1 MRKVKCR
8 NFLLLSA
15 AGSLLI
21 FTACNGEAGR
31 HSNAQRAVVSPANE
45 GDPKRL
51 NINTASE
58 DELARLPS
66 VGPKIASRIVE
77 YRMRYGPFRRV
88 EHLMLI
94 QGISETRFRAI
105 RDLIKAE

>member
-1 MRKVKCR
+1 MPKAKCR

-15 AGSLLI
+15 AGSFLI
-21 FTACNGEAGR
+21 FTACNGKAR
-31 HSNAQRAVVSPANE
+31 RYSDQQRAVVSPAVE

-66 VGPKIASRIVE
+66 VGPKIASQIVE
-77 YRMRYGPFRRV
+77 YRTRYGPFRRV

-105 RDLIKAE
+105 KDLIKAE